1 MESASVGRKTF
12 FAAAWAFVAAM
23 GRRVITLVG
32 VTLLARVLAPTEFG
46 LVGFAMLYLTVIDV
60 IGDLGAG
67 SALVYWPERR
77 DEATQTAFVVNVAM
91 GVFWFLLT
99 LAIAPWVA
107 AFFHAP
113 HGTAILRVL
122 AITTLL
128 QALGN
133 THDSLVQKDLRF
145 QARAL
150 PDVLRAALKAVLA
163 LVLAW
168 RGFGAWSLV
177 WGHLAG
183 TVCWTILLWV
193 VVPWRPSRQ
202 LPKDLFAP
210 MLRYGRSIV
219 AVQMLATVMFYVD
232 AVAVG
237 RYLGVRILGLYEMA
251 SRIPDST
258 VMVLIWVTA
267 GALFP
272 AFSKLHAEGGDVR
285 EAYLV
290 ATRCIASM
298 MLPAALGLFFL
309 ARPIILVFFGKQW
322 VGAAPIL
329 SILAL
334 YVGFRGLDE
343 VGNVLKATGRTTTLV
358 WLTVM
363 KAVVL
368 VPAVI
373 FSARFSA
380 VAVAAALAVV
390 YGLGTTATTVIAA
403 RILAIPLRSIA
414 AAFARAAAAT
424 MAMSGALLLWMRW
437 AAPYR
442 DIVQLAGGLA
452 IGSGVFLGTL
462 RMIDPTIFVWLRD
475 VILRKGSAGAGAR
488 PATQS

>member
-1 MESASVGRKTF
+1 VETVGRKTF
-12 FAAAWAFVAAM
+12 MAAAWAFVAAM

-32 VTLLARVLAPTEFG
+32 VTLLARVLAPHEFG

-60 IGDLGAG
+60 IGDFGAG

-77 DEATQTAFVVNVAM
+77 EEATQVAFLVNVAT
-91 GVFWFLLT
+91 GLFWLLLT
-99 LAIAPWVA
+99 LTIAPWVA
-107 AFFHAP
+107 AFFHAA

-122 AITTLL
+122 AVTTFL
-128 QALGN
+128 QSLGN

-145 QARAL
+145 QARAF
-150 PDVLRAALKAVLA
+150 PDVLRAALKAVVA

-168 RGFGAWSLV
+168 QGFGAWSLV
-177 WGHLAG
+177 WGHIAG

-193 VVPWRPSRQ
+193 VVPWRPSRTI
-202 LPKDLFAP
+202 PSDLFAP

-219 AVQMLATVMFYVD
+219 AVQLLATIMFYVD

-237 RYLGVRILGLYEMA
+237 RFLGVRVLGLYEMA

-272 AFSKLHAEGGDVR
+272 AFAKLHAEGSDVR
-285 EAYLV
+285 AAYLV

-309 ARPIILVFFGKQW
+309 ARPIILVFFGPQW

-343 VGNVLKATGRTTTLV
+343 VGNVLKATGRTNTLV

-363 KAVVL
+363 KAVAL

-373 FSARFSA
+373 LGARVSA

-403 RILAIPLRSIA
+403 RILEIPLRSIA
-414 AAFARAAAAT
+414 AAFARSAAAT
-424 MAMSGALLLWMRW
+424 AAMSVVLLLWMRG
-437 AAPYR
+437 ATPLR
-442 DIVQLAGGLA
+442 DVVQLIGGLA
-452 IGSGVFLGTL
+452 LGSGVYLAAL
-462 RMIDPTIFVWLRD
+462 RVIDPTIFAWFRN
-475 VILRKGSAGAGAR
+475 VILRKAPPELGAA
-488 PATQS
+488 A